1 MTEFAVWAPLPE
13 RVRLDVDGS
22 LYPMNRSD
30 GGWWHADVDTQVD
43 ARYGFVLDDDATV
56 LPDPR
61 SPRQPDGVHER
72 SQLWQPAAD
81 GWTDDDWQGRSI
93 EGRVIYELHIGTFTP
108 AGTFDSAT
116 EKLDY
121 LVDLGVE
128 FVELM
133 PVNAFGGTHGWGY
146 DGVGWYA
153 VHEPYGGPDGLV
165 RFVDACHRRGLGV
178 LIDAVFNH
186 LGPSGNYLPR
196 FGPYLSSGSNPWG
209 ESINISGEDADEV
222 RRYILD
228 CALRWMRDFHADG
241 LRLDAAHALVDTT
254 AIHILEEL
262 SGETDALAAELGRP
276 LSLIAESDL
285 NDPRLIT
292 PRDRGGYGMTAQWD
306 DDIHHAIHTAVSGE
320 RQGYYADFG
329 SLETLAQTLKY
340 GYFHAGTY
348 SSFRHRRHGRP
359 LGTAT
364 IPATR
369 LLAYTVTHDQ
379 VGNRAVGDRPS
390 QTLSFGQ
397 LAVKAALAL
406 GSPYTA
412 MLFMGEEWGSS
423 SPFQFFSSHPE
434 PELAMATA
442 EGRKREFAE
451 HGWDADE
458 IPDPQDPATF
468 DRSKLNWD
476 EVDDGDHRQVVPSDV
491 VLDHEAVMSSREF
504 LYDREQDPPSAG
516 GLHGR
521 GQPRG
526 PRANGQPTPQ
536 GDPVHVHR
544 DEPRRDRGPRL
555 HLPLA
560 RRRPHVPE
568 RRGDVARRHRSIV
581 PPGASTTTV
590 RRATTAVIRVIVVKR
605 CLRSTRLMRLSKRAA
620 RSVWPWSRAWSR
632 WRRRTGRNSA
642 LVRK

>member
-1 MTEFAVWAPLPE
+1 MTEFAVWAPNP
-13 RVRLDVDGS
+13 RNVRLDVDGTV
-22 LYPMNRSD
+22 YEMTRSD
-30 GGWWHADVDTQVD
+30 DGWWRAEVACRDD
-43 ARYGFVLDDDATV
+43 ARYGFVLDDDPKV

-72 SQLWQPAAD
+72 SQLWQPAPAAWTD
-81 GWTDDDWQGRSI
+81 TGWTGKSI
-93 EGRVIYELHIGTFTP
+93 AGAVIYELHTGTFTP
-108 AGTFDSAT
+108 AGTFDSAI

-121 LVDLGVE
+121 LVDLGVD

-133 PVNAFGGTHGWGY
+133 PVNAFSGTHGWGY
-146 DGVGWYA
+146 DGVLWYA

-165 RFVDACHRRGLGV
+165 RLIDACHARGLGV

-196 FGPYLSSGSNPWG
+196 FGPYFSAGENPWG
-209 ESINISGEDADEV
+209 SSINLSDADADEV
-222 RRYILD
+222 RTYIIE

-241 LRLDAAHALVDTT
+241 LRLDAVHALMDNT

-262 SGETDALAAELGRP
+262 SAETDTLAEQLGRP

-292 PRDRGGYGMTAQWD
+292 PRDRGGYGLTAQWD

-329 SLETLAQTLKY
+329 SLQTLATTLKN

-359 LGTAT
+359 LDTTT

-369 LLAYTVTHDQ
+369 LLAYTLTHDQ

-390 QTLSFGQ
+390 QRLTFGQ

-434 PELAMATA
+434 PELARATA
-442 EGRKREFAE
+442 EGRKAEFAE

-468 DRSKLNWD
+468 QRSKLNWD
-476 EVDDGDHRQVVPSDV
+476 EVGEGEHGRLHTIYRRLIALRKTEPDLADPWLDHMRIEFDEAQRWIVMQRGALSIACNLGAEAVKIPVTGEV
-491 VLDHEAVMSSREF
+491 VLAW
-504 LYDREQDPPSAG
+504 
-516 GLHGR
+516 
-521 GQPRG
+521 
-526 PRANGQPTPQ
+526 
-536 GDPVHVHR
+536 
-544 DEPRRDRGPRL
+544 DEPGTESGMTVLGGHSFAILRTVN
-555 HLPLA
+555 PL
-560 RRRPHVPE
+560 
-568 RRGDVARRHRSIV
+568 
-581 PPGASTTTV
+581 STD
-590 RRATTAVIRVIVVKR
+590 
-605 CLRSTRLMRLSKRAA
+605 
-620 RSVWPWSRAWSR
+620 
-632 WRRRTGRNSA
+632 
-642 LVRK
+642 